1 MVSARGLD
9 GLAKAWPLAR
19 IYRYT
24 RSAPKSMPLRT
35 VGRTVLAVI
44 AGYLVNGILVAVTE
58 QLFASIIPG
67 AKTAPLVDYFAL
79 DLISQCLY
87 TVIGGYLCYLIAQAS
102 QRTAIV
108 ALMGLGVLVGAVSLV
123 GSWKTEPHWYGIALL
138 VVYSPCVWIGWKL
151 GRLKADR
158 KLNQNR

>member
-1 MVSARGLD
+1 MHLGALTGMAHSVN
-9 GLAKAWPLAR
+9 
-19 IYRYT
+19 RYT
-24 RSAPKSMPLRT
+24 RSAPESMPLRT
-35 VGRTVLAVI
+35 VGRTVFAIV

-58 QLFASIIPG
+58 QFFSSIIPG
-67 AKTAPLVDYFAL
+67 ANTAPPVDYFAL
-79 DLISQCLY
+79 DLMSQCLY

-102 QRTAIV
+102 QRAAIV
-108 ALMGLGVLVGAVSLV
+108 GLMGLGLLVGAVSLV

-138 VVYSPCVWIGWKL
+138 VIYSPCVWIGWKL